1 MAVTAEQIKK
11 LRELTG
17 AGILDAKNT
26 LEKLGDF
33 DKAVEE
39 LRAKGISRADKKADR
54 VAREGLVESYIHP
67 GGRIGV
73 LVEVNCETDFVARTD
88 DFKSLTHEVALQ
100 IAGTN
105 PKYVSP
111 EDIPSDVLQAARAE
125 FESEA
130 RKSGKP
136 EPVVTKITEGKLAKY
151 YQEVCLTYQPSIRD
165 ESTTVNDLIKN
176 TIAKTGEN
184 IRIRRFARF
193 ELGEQ

>member
-151 YQEVCLTYQPSIRD
+151 YQEVCLTSQPSIRD

>member
-54 VAREGLVESYIHP
+54 VAREGLVESYIHL

-111 EDIPSDVLQAARAE
+111 EDIPADVLQAARAE

-193 ELGEQ
+193 ELGE

>member
-136 EPVVTKITEGKLAKY
+136 EPV
-151 YQEVCLTYQPSIRD
+151 
-165 ESTTVNDLIKN
+165 
-176 TIAKTGEN
+176 
-184 IRIRRFARF
+184 
-193 ELGEQ
+193 

>member
-54 VAREGLVESYIHP
+54 VAREGLVESYIHL

-193 ELGEQ
+193 ELGE

>member
-54 VAREGLVESYIHP
+54 VAREGLVESYIHL

-88 DFKSLTHEVALQ
+88 DFESLTHEVALQ

-193 ELGEQ
+193 ELGE